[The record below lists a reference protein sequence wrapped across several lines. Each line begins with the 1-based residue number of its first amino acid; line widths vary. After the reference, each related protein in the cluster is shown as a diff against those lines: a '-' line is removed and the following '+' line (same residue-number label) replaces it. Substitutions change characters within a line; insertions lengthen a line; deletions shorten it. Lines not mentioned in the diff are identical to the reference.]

1 MKKNFLITTFIF
13 VFGFVLLPS
22 FSFSQGMME
31 NTAVVSDGHTAREE
45 AEGKII
51 LEKLQAKQAACAD
64 LSDDDFEK
72 LGEYFM
78 GTMMGA
84 SHEAMNIMMVGMMGK
99 DGEEQMHIAIGKRM
113 SNCEPDASIPQNIM
127 NMMMGGGMMGGS
139 GNSMMNFGTF
149 GLFGWIFVVLLWVL
163 VIVSIVA
170 LIKWLM
176 AQPRGSHDHARDH
189 ENPPLEILK
198 ERYARS
204 EIDRKEFEE
213 KKKALD

>member
-22 FSFSQGMME
+22 FSFAQGMME

-45 AEGKII
+45 
-51 LEKLQAKQAACAD
+51 AACAD

-127 NMMMGGGMMGGS
+127 NMMMGGGGQLPG
-139 GNSMMNFGTF
+139 
-149 GLFGWIFVVLLWVL
+149 V
-163 VIVSIVA
+163 
-170 LIKWLM
+170 
-176 AQPRGSHDHARDH
+176 
-189 ENPPLEILK
+189 
-198 ERYARS
+198 
-204 EIDRKEFEE
+204 
-213 KKKALD
+213 